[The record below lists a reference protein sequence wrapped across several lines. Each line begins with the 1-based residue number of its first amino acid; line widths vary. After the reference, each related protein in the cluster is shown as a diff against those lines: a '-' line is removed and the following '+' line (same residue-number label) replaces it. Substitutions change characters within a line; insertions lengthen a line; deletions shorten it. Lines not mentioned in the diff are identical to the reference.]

1 MPLTRAPTIWPL
13 LVSAWPWIVFP
24 LVALW
29 RTRANRSLGES
40 SAEPPDDAPLVSVVV
55 PARDEAHNVA
65 RCLAS
70 LLATDWP
77 RVEIVVVDDHS
88 ADGTGD
94 IARATAAGDPRAR
107 VVTPPPLPS
116 GWMGKQWACAAG
128 AGLARGSLLCFTD
141 ADTIHARDLLPR
153 AVNAMRDMDAA
164 LLSVVGRQELGGFWE
179 RAVQPLVLAVIAA
192 RYGGTERVTGSRR
205 VEDKIANG
213 QCLLVRRDAYESA
226 GRHAAVRDR
235 VSEDLVL
242 AQRVHAAGGKVALVL
257 GGDQLATRMYRS
269 LGDLVRGW
277 RKNMYAGGIEG
288 TPPRSLARRIFP
300 LLLLFP
306 PLMLLVPPALLA
318 LFAFGV
324 VGAPVAR
331 WAALATLSTLAFA
344 GIPYR
349 RARLSPFWA
358 LTYPLGG
365 AVLLTIVVQAI
376 ARGRRVSWKGRDYEA
391 IDDST
396 HDGAAPD
403 AVAGI

>member
-1 MPLTRAPTIWPL
+1 MPLTRAAPIWPL

-29 RTRANRSLGES
+29 RTRANRSLGEW
-40 SAEPPDDAPLVSVVV
+40 SAEPPDDPPLVSVVV

-94 IARATAAGDPRAR
+94 IARATAAGDPRVR

-116 GWMGKQWACAAG
+116 GWRGKQWACAAG
-128 AGLARGSLLCFTD
+128 AWLARGSLLCFTD
-141 ADTIHARDLLPR
+141 ADTVHARDLLPR
-153 AVNAMRDMDAA
+153 AVNAMRDVDAA

-192 RYGGTERVTGSRR
+192 RYGGTERVTRSRR
-205 VEDKIANG
+205 AEDKLANG
-213 QCLLVRRDAYESA
+213 QCLLVGRDAYESA
-226 GRHAAVRDR
+226 GGHAAVRDR
-235 VSEDLVL
+235 VSEDIVL
-242 AQRVHAAGGKVALVL
+242 AQRVHAGGGKVALLL

-288 TPPRSLARRIFP
+288 TRPRSLARRIFP
-300 LLLLFP
+300 LLLLVP
-306 PLMLLVPPALLA
+306 PLTLLVPPALLA
-318 LFAFGV
+318 LVAVGA

-331 WAALATLSTLAFA
+331 WATLATLSTLAFA
-344 GIPYR
+344 AIAYR
-349 RARLSPFWA
+349 RARLSPLWA
-358 LTYPLGG
+358 LAYPLGG

-376 ARGRRVSWKGRDYEA
+376 ARGRRVSWKGRDYLA
-391 IDDST
+391 ADGPTRDD
-396 HDGAAPD
+396 AAPD
-403 AVAGI
+403 AIADI